1 MGKPVSV
8 EIYTTTHRILGR
20 IDSGASGL
28 FSHLNIPTTRYL
40 EVDGAHINRL
50 HQPGRMVARYQTLWV
65 VKNEIVT
72 VLLSSRA
79 EVGPAG
85 VARGGYSTMIPHW
98 IHLVM
103 GGYELRGQVETPGK
117 FNYGSFMIEGDRI
130 FIPLYSTELVAILF
144 PTVRASAPAMLFN
157 REEVDAIGLLPK
169 EAIPRLTG
177 QDTEALKQ
185 V

>member
-8 EIYTTTHRILGR
+8 EIYTATHRILGR
-20 IDSGASGL
+20 IDPGATGL
-28 FSHLNIPTTRYL
+28 FSHLNLPTTRYL

-50 HQPGRMVARYQTLWV
+50 HQPGKMVARYQTLWL

-72 VLLSSRA
+72 VLLSSRV
-79 EVGPAG
+79 ELGPTG
-85 VARGGYSTMIPHW
+85 LARGGYTTMVAHW
-98 IHLVM
+98 IHMVM

-117 FNYGSFMIEGDRI
+117 FNYASFMIEGDRN
-130 FIPLYSTELVAILF
+130 FIPLYNTELVAILF

-169 EAIPRLTG
+169 EAIPGLGGPGAETM
-177 QDTEALKQ
+177 KQ

>member
-50 HQPGRMVARYQTLWV
+50 HQPGKMVARYQTLWV

-79 EVGPAG
+79 DWVLPGW
-85 VARGGYSTMIPHW
+85 RGGYSTMIPHW

-144 PTVRASAPAMLFN
+144 PAVRASAPAMLFN

-169 EAIPRLTG
+169 EAIPRLSG

>member
-1 MGKPVSV
+1 MS
-8 EIYTTTHRILGR
+8 
-20 IDSGASGL
+20 
-28 FSHLNIPTTRYL
+28 
-40 EVDGAHINRL
+40 
-50 HQPGRMVARYQTLWV
+50 
-65 VKNEIVT
+65 KNEIGT
-72 VLLSSRA
+72 EMLGSRA

-85 VARGGYSTMIPHW
+85 VARGGDSTIVPHW

-144 PTVRASAPAMLFN
+144 PSLRASAPALLFN

-177 QDTEALKQ
+177 QEDRKST
-185 V
+185 